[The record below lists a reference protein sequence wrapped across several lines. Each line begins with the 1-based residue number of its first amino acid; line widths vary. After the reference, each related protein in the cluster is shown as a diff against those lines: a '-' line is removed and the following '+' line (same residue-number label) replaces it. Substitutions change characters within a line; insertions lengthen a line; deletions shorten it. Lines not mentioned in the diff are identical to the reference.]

1 MTDRVFIETIKIKD
15 GVFYDLP
22 FHTARMYKTVKEFFK
37 EDKNFTLSDNII
49 PSEYRQGLVKCRI
62 LYSDRILSIDFEAYS
77 FRKINQLQ
85 LVTDNE
91 IEYAYKYR
99 NRKIF
104 EELKKQSTEE
114 ILIVKNGY
122 ITDTSYTNVVFKDS
136 TGFYTPDTF
145 LLPGTKRE
153 KLLQQGIIHE
163 RKIYINDLHK
173 YDCIYLINA
182 MMDLEDEIKIPV
194 SKINLP
200 VNLLLQ

>member
-1 MTDRVFIETIKIKD
+1 MTSKIFIETIKIKD
-15 GVFYDLP
+15 GVFYDSP
-22 FHTARMYKTVKEFFK
+22 FHTARMNKTAKEFFK
-37 EDKNFTLSDNII
+37 KDKNFTLTDEII
-49 PSEYRQGLVKCRI
+49 PAEYRQGLVKCRI
-62 LYSDRILSIDFEAYS
+62 LYSDKILSIDFTPYS
-77 FRKINQLQ
+77 FRKIDQLQ
-85 LVTDNE
+85 LVINNE
-91 IEYAYKYR
+91 IEYAYKYQ
-99 NRKIF
+99 NREIF
-104 EELKKQSTEE
+104 DELKKQSTEE
-114 ILIVKNGY
+114 ILIAKNGY
-122 ITDTSYTNVVFKDS
+122 ITDTSYTNVVFQDK

-163 RKIYINDLHK
+163 RKIHINDLHK